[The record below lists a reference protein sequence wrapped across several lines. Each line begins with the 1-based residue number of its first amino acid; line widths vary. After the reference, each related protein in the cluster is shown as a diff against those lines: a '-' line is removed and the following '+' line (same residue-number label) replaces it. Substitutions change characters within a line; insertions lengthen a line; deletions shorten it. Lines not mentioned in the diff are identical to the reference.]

1 VVEGGNTYDKYAS
14 ANPVER
20 RLVARFLAT
29 VAGLAERSGARTAH
43 EVGCGEG
50 EVSMRL
56 AEGGLEVR
64 GSDVSADVIEEAR
77 ARASARGLNVPFT
90 VRAIDEL
97 DPAADAAELLVCCEV
112 IEHLPEPEAA
122 VARLAALADP
132 WLLASVPREPL
143 WRALNMAR
151 GAYLGRWGN
160 TPGHLNHFSRRS
172 FAALLARR
180 FEVVAVRSPL
190 PWTVALCRV
199 RG

>member
-1 VVEGGNTYDKYAS
+1 MIEGGNTYDKYAS

-20 RLVARFLAT
+20 RLVERFLGT
-29 VAGLAERSGARTAH
+29 VAALVASSGARSAH

-56 AEGGLEVR
+56 AAAGVAVR
-64 GSDVSADVIEEAR
+64 GSDVSAHVIEEAR
-77 ARASARGLNVPFT
+77 ARASGRGLEIPFT
-90 VRAIDEL
+90 VRAIDQL
-97 DPAADAAELLVCCEV
+97 DPAVDGAELVVCCEV

-122 VARLAALADP
+122 VSRLAALANP
-132 WLLASVPREPL
+132 WLLASVPREPI

-151 GAYLGRWGN
+151 GAYLCEWGN

-172 FAALLARR
+172 FVALLTGR

-190 PWTVALCRV
+190 PWTVALCRA